1 MSCLLYKQRLA
12 ALNPLHRFH
21 PPALTS
27 SGSDQFVLYIYLIS
41 LFTFFV
47 CMFLDFQCKWDHVVV
62 QSLSHVQLFAASWT
76 VACQAPILMGY
87 PRQESWS
94 GLPYPSAGDLP
105 DTGIGP
111 TSPALVGRFFTIKFS
126 FLWLISL
133 SKIPSRSIH
142 VVSNG
147 KISLILY
154 SWVIFY
160 SYIYHSLSF

>member
-1 MSCLLYKQRLA
+1 MSCSLYKRRLA

-27 SGSDQFVLYIYLIS
+27 LGNDQFVLYIYPIS

-47 CMFLDFQCKWDHVVV
+47 CVFLDFQCKWNHVVV
-62 QSLSHVQLFAASWT
+62 QSLSHVQLFATSWT
-76 VACQAPILMGY
+76 VACWAPILMGY
-87 PRQESWS
+87 PRQEYWN

-105 DTGIGP
+105 DTGIG
-111 TSPALVGRFFTIKFS
+111 SPESVGRFFTIKFS

-133 SKIPSRSIH
+133 SIIPSRSIH

-147 KISLILY
+147 KISLIFY
-154 SWVIFY
+154 SWVIFL
-160 SYIYHSLSF
+160 YITCFLYPFSW